1 MVSTC
6 LHSNREVDLTT
17 FFEIHSIEKMP
28 IFRQRSESSKIPKQV
43 KWKEKWKTEEILDC
57 RGTGI
62 DGIWPCWNE
71 GDRQKT
77 GVYGEE

>member
-28 IFRQRSESSKIPKQV
+28 IFRPHSESCKFT
-43 KWKEKWKTEEILDC
+43 KTVNGRKSGRPRKSWIAEVQQLMGFGPVGMREIS
-57 RGTGI
+57 
-62 DGIWPCWNE
+62 
-71 GDRQKT
+71 
-77 GVYGEE
+77 